1 MKKLY
6 FVIVFSLMFTGLFA
20 QFEES
25 KIAKEDFKNVKATIG
40 ADFAIQYQAIE
51 NVGKMANGVDF
62 MPLGSG
68 LNLPTANFTINGEL
82 APGVRVTLE
91 TYLSARHHNET
102 WVKGGYLL
110 LDQLPFLGSK
120 ANELMDN
127 FTLKAGVMELNYGD
141 AHFRRTDNGA
151 ALKNAFVGNY
161 VMDAFTTA
169 PAIEIMFRKNGII
182 AMAAVTSGTINQ
194 SLVGF
199 SDNKDSVIN
208 ASDFTTYNFMKELAF
223 YGKLGYDK
231 KINDDLHV
239 RITLSPYHQSYSHRG
254 TLYGG
259 DRTGARFYSVL
270 VPANYTS
277 GGVNAA
283 TDIKANHLNGNWG
296 PGGTKS
302 ITSVMINPFVKFKGL
317 EIFGIYEMAKGKLS
331 NNSEFSYNQ
340 LAAEA
345 LYRFG
350 KSEQFYGGIKYN
362 TVSNSNNESVD
373 RIEAGAGWYITK
385 NILTKLEY
393 VNQTYNIA
401 TYSAGAGFKGL
412 MFEAAISF

>member
-1 MKKLY
+1 MRKLY
-6 FVIVFSLMFTGLFA
+6 LISVLSLVCTSIFA
-20 QFEES
+20 QFEEPKLVS
-25 KIAKEDFKNVKATIG
+25 EDFKNVKATVG
-40 ADFAIQYQAIE
+40 ADFALQYQAVE
-51 NVGKMANGVDF
+51 NVGTLAKGGDF

-91 TYLSARHHNET
+91 TYLSARHHNEA

-110 LDQLPFLGSK
+110 MDRLPFLNEN
-120 ANELMDN
+120 ANKIMNNL
-127 FTLKAGVMELNYGD
+127 TLKVGVMELNYGD

-169 PAIEIMFRKNGII
+169 PAIEIMFRKSGII

-199 SDNKDSVIN
+199 ADNKDTVVN
-208 ASDFTTYNFMKELAF
+208 AADFATYQFMDELAF
-223 YGKLGYDK
+223 YGKVGYEK
-231 KINDDLHV
+231 KINDDLQV
-239 RITLSPYHQSYSHRG
+239 RITASPYYQSYSHRG

-270 VPANYTS
+270 VPA
-277 GGVNAA
+277 VNGSAA

-331 NNSEFSYNQ
+331 TNADFSYTQ
-340 LAAEA
+340 LAGEA

-350 KSEQFYGGIKYN
+350 KSEQFYGGVKYN
-362 TVSNSNNESVD
+362 TVSNSAKEKVN
-373 RIEAGAGWYITK
+373 RIEVAAGWKMTK
-385 NILTKLEY
+385 NIVTKLEY
-393 VNQTYNIA
+393 VNQKYNIA
-401 TYSAGAGFKGL
+401 TYTADAGFKGM

>member
-6 FVIVFSLMFTGLFA
+6 LIFVFSLVCSAIFA
-20 QFEES
+20 QFEEA
-25 KIAKEDFKNVKATIG
+25 KLAKEDFKNVKAMIG
-40 ADFAIQYQAIE
+40 ADFALQYQAVE
-51 NVGKMANGVDF
+51 NVGKLSGGGDF
-62 MPLGSG
+62 MPLGNG

-91 TYLSARHHNET
+91 TYLSARHHNEA

-110 LDQLPFLGSK
+110 MDQLPFLSSD
-120 ANELMDN
+120 ANSIMKNL
-127 FTLKAGVMELNYGD
+127 TLKVGVMELNYGD

-169 PAIEIMFRKNGII
+169 PALELMFRNNGII
-182 AMAAVTSGTINQ
+182 AMAGVTSGTINQ

-208 ASDFTTYNFMKELAF
+208 ASDFTTYQFMKELAF
-223 YGKLGYDK
+223 YGKIGYDK
-231 KINDDLHV
+231 QLNDDLHV
-239 RITLSPYHQSYSHRG
+239 RITVSPYYQSYSHRG

-270 VPANYTS
+270 VPANYTVA
-277 GGVNAA
+277 GANAA
-283 TDIKANHLNGNWG
+283 ADIKANHLNGNWG

-302 ITSVMINPFVKFKGL
+302 ITSLMINPFVKFHGL
-317 EIFGIYEMAKGKLS
+317 EFFGIYEMAKGKLS
-331 NNSEFSYNQ
+331 NNTEFSYNQ
-340 LAAEA
+340 LSVEA

-350 KSEQFYGGIKYN
+350 KIEQFYGGAKYN
-362 TVSNSNNESVD
+362 TVSNSNKEKVD
-373 RIEAGAGWYITK
+373 RIEVAAGWNITK
-385 NILTKLEY
+385 NILAKLEY

-401 TYSAGAGFKGL
+401 TYTAGAGFKGM

>member
-6 FVIVFSLMFTGLFA
+6 LIVVLSLVYTTIFA
-20 QFEES
+20 QFEEV
-25 KIAKEDFKNVKATIG
+25 KLTTENFKNVHATIG
-40 ADFAIQYQAIE
+40 ADFALQYQAVE
-51 NVGKMANGVDF
+51 NVGSMAKGGDF

-82 APGVRVTLE
+82 APGVRVSLE
-91 TYLSARHHNET
+91 TYLSARHHNEA

-110 LDQLPFLGSK
+110 MDQLPFLGTR
-120 ANELMDN
+120 ANSIMENL
-127 FTLKAGVMELNYGD
+127 TLKVGVMELNYGD

-169 PAIEIMFRKNGII
+169 PAVEIMFRKHGII
-182 AMAAVTSGTINQ
+182 AMLAATSGTINQ
-194 SLVGF
+194 SLVAF

-223 YGKLGYDK
+223 YGKFGYDK
-231 KINDDLHV
+231 QLNKDLHV
-239 RITLSPYHQSYSHRG
+239 RISVSPYYQSYSHRG

-283 TDIKANHLNGNWG
+283 ADIKANHLNGNWS
-296 PGGTKS
+296 PSGTKS
-302 ITSVMINPFVKFKGL
+302 IASVMINPYVKFKGL
-317 EIFGIYEMAKGKLS
+317 EFFGIYEIANGKFPS
-331 NNSEFSYNQ
+331 NTAFSYNQ
-340 LAAEA
+340 LSVEA

-350 KSEQFYGGIKYN
+350 KSEQFYGGVKYN
-362 TVSNSNNESVD
+362 TVSNSSKEKVD
-373 RIEAGAGWYITK
+373 RIEVAAGWNITK
-385 NILTKLEY
+385 NIVSKLEY
-393 VNQTYNIA
+393 VNQTYDIA
-401 TYSAGAGFKGL
+401 TYTKGAGFKGM

>member
-1 MKKLY
+1 MRKLY
-6 FVIVFSLMFTGLFA
+6 LISLFSLTCTAIFG
-20 QFEES
+20 QFEAPKLVNDE
-25 KIAKEDFKNVKATIG
+25 FKNVHATVG
-40 ADFAIQYQAIE
+40 ADFALQYQAID
-51 NVGKMANGVDF
+51 NVGKMANGGDF

-91 TYLSARHHNET
+91 TYLSARHHNES

-110 LDQLPFLGSK
+110 LDQLPFMGSN
-120 ANELMDN
+120 ANNIMDN
-127 FTLKAGVMELNYGD
+127 LTLKAGVMEINYGD

-169 PAIEIMFRKNGII
+169 PALELMFRKNGII
-182 AMAAVTSGTINQ
+182 AMAAVTSGTLNPA
-194 SLVGF
+194 LVGF

-208 ASDFTTYNFMKELAF
+208 ASDFTTYQFMKELAF
-223 YGKLGYDK
+223 YGKIGYDK
-231 KINDDLHV
+231 QLNKDLRV
-239 RITLSPYHQSYSHRG
+239 RITVSPYHQSYSHRG

-259 DRTGARFYSVL
+259 DRTGSRYYSIL
-270 VPANYTS
+270 VPASNGS
-277 GGVNAA
+277 AA
-283 TDIKANHLNGNWG
+283 TDIKLNHLNGNWG

-302 ITSVMINPFVKFKGL
+302 ITSLMINPFLKFKGL
-317 EIFGIYEMAKGKLS
+317 EIFGIYEIAKGKLS

-362 TVSNSNNESVD
+362 TVSNSNKESVD
-373 RIEAGAGWYITK
+373 RIEAGAGWFITK
-385 NILTKLEY
+385 NIVTKLEY
-393 VNQTYNIA
+393 VNQTYDIA
-401 TYSAGAGFKGL
+401 TYTAGAGFKGM